1 LRRGD
6 IFEARLDPTE
16 GSEQAGKR
24 PVVVVSRDV
33 INLASPVVVVIP
45 CTTYREAKKIYPSQ
59 VLLRAP
65 EGGLRVDSVALG
77 EQLRA
82 ISKTR
87 LGQQWGTLSPE
98 ALQRVERALLITLD
112 LPGQDLM

>member
-16 GSEQAGKR
+16 GSEQAGHR
-24 PVVVVSRDV
+24 PVVIVSRDV

-45 CTTYREAKKIYPSQ
+45 CTTFREGKKVYPSQ

-65 EGGLRVDSVALG
+65 DGGLRVDSIALG

-82 ISKTR
+82 IAKSR
-87 LGQQWGTLSPE
+87 LGPQWGTLSPE
-98 ALQRVERALLITLD
+98 ALRRVERALLITLD
-112 LPGQDLM
+112 LPGQDLL